1 MTELHQMIGETPPR
15 TIRVMLVED
24 NEEFARLVEI
34 HLQQHK
40 PEIFD
45 IVWKENGKEVLRG
58 FANGEEYDIIL
69 MDYFLP
75 QQNGLEVT
83 RILHSRSVRTPIIF
97 LTVNKDFDLAVEV
110 LKLGVEDY
118 LVKEEIM
125 TPALPKTILN
135 VIERQKLVEQL
146 TALEV
151 TQKRLE
157 VIQEIVLNIT
167 QEIRVPLD
175 DLQKS
180 LKELSESHKSDKL
193 TPYLTII
200 KDNLHRLENKIVR
213 LKALKTDKTVPY
225 IKDIRMID
233 LSD

>member
-1 MTELHQMIGETPPR
+1 MSATGEQGGGER
-15 TIRVMLVED
+15 TIRIMLVED
-24 NEEFARLVEI
+24 NVEFAKLVQ
-34 HLQQHK
+34 LFLRQHK
-40 PEIFD
+40 PEHFD
-45 IVWKENGKEVLRG
+45 VVWKENGTQALQD
-58 FANGEEYDIIL
+58 FARGEEYDVIL

-83 RILHSRSVRTPIIF
+83 KRLHERNIRVPVIF

-118 LVKEEIM
+118 LVKEEIT
-125 TPALPKTILN
+125 TPVLPKTILN
-135 VIERQKLVEQL
+135 VLERQKLVEQL
-146 TALEV
+146 TSLEV

-157 VIQEIVLNIT
+157 VIQEIVVNIT
-167 QEIRVPLD
+167 QEIRLPLD
-175 DLQKS
+175 ELQKN
-180 LKELSESHKSDKL
+180 LQTLTVDHKNDTL

-200 KDNLHRLENKIVR
+200 RDNLNRLESKIVR

-233 LSD
+233 LSE